1 MSRKAH
7 AQSFILPISVCIL
20 IPSLILFSTSWTPSS
35 LLPFLFYYPA
45 SVLSFTS
52 IIVGIYLL
60 ASTIR
65 MFARI
70 GQGTLAPW
78 NPTKK
83 LVVHGIYRYVRNPMI
98 SGVLIILLGESLLFC
113 STWVFLW
120 FLFFFIGNHVY
131 FIKSEEPGLIKR
143 FGQEYAQYAE
153 NVPRWIPRRTPW
165 EVSPEPA

>member
-20 IPSLILFSTSWTPSS
+20 IPSLILFLSSWTPSWF
-35 LLPFLFYYPA
+35 LPFPFNYPA
-45 SVLSFTS
+45 SALSITS
-52 IIVGIYLL
+52 IVAGIYLL
-60 ASTIR
+60 AITIR
-65 MFARI
+65 IFATI

-98 SGVLIILLGESLLFC
+98 SGVLLILLGESVLFGSPLLF
-113 STWVFLW
+113 LW
-120 FLFFFIGNHVY
+120 SLFFLIGNHFY
-131 FIKSEEPGLIKR
+131 FIRSEEPGLVKR
-143 FGQEYAQYAE
+143 FGDEYIRYAQ

-165 EVSPEPA
+165 NCSSDRL